1 MANEIRKTLG
11 RNMRFAQMNED
22 IDNQINR
29 LRSHNTGP
37 DVQMQINNLM
47 QQKALNTQQMARPM
61 SETEYAEYDN
71 NGQYIGNT
79 TKQNTGGFGQAVA
92 DGVNHAAQGASLGW
106 SDEAFGAIGG
116 AGRVVANGLMRAA
129 GQNVNGESFGDAWN
143 KGYTEYRD
151 FARQELQ
158 DGYQRNSTISILS
171 EVGGALASP
180 IKPFKGIIGA
190 TANGVIGGVGMT
202 DTNNPAEYAI
212 NIGLNT
218 AGSIVGEKFGSI
230 LGDRMK
236 SVFGKNSKNLSFGA
250 TNLSKPARVFV
261 KAGSNGLTNQ
271 INNWRKDEK

>member
-1 MANEIRKTLG
+1 MYYTQLNENIDEQIRQLQART
-11 RNMRFAQMNED
+11 AY
-22 IDNQINR
+22 
-29 LRSHNTGP
+29 
-37 DVQMQINNLM
+37 DVNAQMQINDLLRQKSINEQRMM
-47 QQKALNTQQMARPM
+47 QPM
-61 SETEYAEYDN
+61 SAAEYDEYDD

-79 TKQNTGGFGQAVA
+79 AQQNTGGFWQAVT

-116 AGRVVANGLMRAA
+116 TGRVIANGLMRAA

-158 DGYQRNSTISILS
+158 DGYQRNSTISSLS

-180 IKPFKGIIGA
+180 IKPFKGMIGA
-190 TANGVIGGVGMT
+190 AV
-202 DTNNPAEYAI
+202 

-218 AGSIVGEKFGSI
+218 AGSIAGEKFGSI
-230 LGDRMK
+230 LGDKAR
-236 SVFGKNSKNLSFGA
+236 NLSFGYS
-250 TNLSKPARVFV
+250 NLSKPARVFV

-271 INNWRKDEK
+271 INSWRKNEE